1 MMKPATFSISRIATK
16 WLAICGGIVLLSG
29 SMTTTSWGADET
41 EFSTGSNEVLIKEIN
56 RLIRRSWDDNLIKP
70 SEVASDAEWLRRV
83 YLDVVGHIPPMDV
96 AEQFIKS
103 KDPAK
108 RSKVIDQLVDDPDYV
123 RNWTTIWTNHSIG
136 RGFRTR
142 GDRDEVSRLG
152 MDKFYREVFARN
164 RPWNEVVKDIV
175 TAEGHFEENGAV
187 NFILAQMEMPDEG
200 VQLTADF
207 TRLFLGIQVQCTQCH
222 DHPFNDWK
230 QDQFW
235 SYNSI
240 FRQTGKDIQRKY
252 DEDSGRMVVD
262 FVEVTW
268 RNINEQEV
276 FYERRNGEV
285 RPAYPVFNS
294 RKISPETHID
304 RRKEFGELL
313 AQDEDKM
320 VAAAMINRMWGHF
333 FGYGFTKPV
342 DDMGPHNPPSH
353 PEVLE
358 LLTNSFVESGYDVKQ
373 LVRWIANTE
382 AYNLTS
388 QFGKDNEIDN
398 PAAGEIP
405 LFSHMYVKA
414 MEVEQLYD
422 SLIIATNAHKTGS
435 RNFDASERQRQRW
448 LGQFITLFGDD
459 ENDSSTSFN
468 GSIPQALMMM
478 NGELV
483 TQATSLDQGS
493 FLMETISSPG
503 TDVDKIKDIY
513 LATLSRYPNGREL
526 SSISKLFRASGPNKA
541 YAYQDVLWALLNSN
555 EFIVNH

>member
-1 MMKPATFSISRIATK
+1 MMKPATHLISQIQTRMLVLCGG
-16 WLAICGGIVLLSG
+16 LAILSAMAG
-29 SMTTTSWGADET
+29 VSAHAADEA
-41 EFSTGSNEVLIKEIN
+41 EFSTGSNEVLIKEVN
-56 RLIRRSWDDNLIKP
+56 QLIRRSWDDNLIKP
-70 SEVASDAEWLRRV
+70 SEVADDTEWLRRV
-83 YLDVVGHIPPMDV
+83 YLDVVGHIPPMEAVKEFV
-96 AEQFIKS
+96 AS

-108 RSKVIDQLVDDPDYV
+108 RSKIVDQLLDDPDYV
-123 RNWTTIWTNHSIG
+123 RNWTTVWTNHSIG
-136 RGFRTR
+136 RGFRNR

-152 MDKFYREVFARN
+152 MDKFYREAFARN
-164 RPWNEVVKDIV
+164 RPWNDVVKDIV
-175 TAEGHFEENGAV
+175 TAEGNFEENGAV

-200 VQLTADF
+200 VLTADF

-240 FRQTGKDIQRKY
+240 FRQTAKDIQRKY

-268 RNINEQEV
+268 RNVDQEEV
-276 FYERRNGEV
+276 FFERRNGEV

-294 RKISPETHID
+294 HKIDPAKHVD
-304 RRKEFGELL
+304 RRKEFGDLL
-313 AQDEDKM
+313 QKDDDKM
-320 VAAAMINRMWGHF
+320 VAAAMVNRMWGHF

-353 PEVLE
+353 PEVME

-373 LVRWIANTE
+373 LIRWIANTE

-388 QFGKDNEIDN
+388 KFGKENDIDN

-422 SLIIATNAHKTGS
+422 SLIIATNAHKSGS
-435 RNFDASERQRQRW
+435 RNFDAAEQQRQRW
-448 LGQFITLFGDD
+448 LGEFITLFGDD

-478 NGELV
+478 NGPLV
-483 TQATSLDQGS
+483 TQATSLDRGS
-493 FLMETISSPG
+493 FLAEIASSPG
-503 TDVDKIKDIY
+503 SDVDKVKDIY

-526 SSISKLFRASGPNKA
+526 SNIAKLFRSSPNKA
-541 YAYQDVLWALLNSN
+541 LAYQDVLWPC
-555 EFIVNH
+555 

>member
-1 MMKPATFSISRIATK
+1 MMNPATQLISQIHTRMLVLCGG
-16 WLAICGGIVLLSG
+16 LAILSAVAG
-29 SMTTTSWGADET
+29 VSAQAAEEA
-41 EFSTGSNEVLIKEIN
+41 EFSTGSNEVLIKEVN
-56 RLIRRSWDDNLIKP
+56 QLIRRSWDDNLIKP
-70 SEVASDAEWLRRV
+70 SEVADDAEWLRRV
-83 YLDVVGHIPPMDV
+83 YLDVVGHIPPMET
-96 AEQFIKS
+96 AKEFIAS

-108 RSKVIDQLVDDPDYV
+108 RSKIVDQLLDDPDYV
-123 RNWTTIWTNHSIG
+123 RNWTTIWTNNSIG
-136 RGFRTR
+136 RGFRNR

-175 TAEGHFEENGAV
+175 TAEGNFEENGAV

-207 TRLFLGIQVQCTQCH
+207 TKLFLGIQVQCTQCH

-240 FRQTGKDIQRKY
+240 FRQTAKDIQRKY

-268 RNINEQEV
+268 RNVDQEEV
-276 FYERRNGEV
+276 FFERRNGEV

-294 RKISPETHID
+294 HKIDPAKHVD

-313 AQDEDKM
+313 QTDADKM
-320 VAAAMINRMWGHF
+320 VAAAMVNRMWGHF

-353 PEVLE
+353 PEVME
-358 LLTNSFVESGYDVKQ
+358 LLTNSFIESGYDVKQ

-388 QFGKDNEIDN
+388 QFSKENEIDN

-405 LFSHMYVKA
+405 LFSHIYVKA

-422 SLIIATNAHKTGS
+422 SLIIATNAHKSGARS
-435 RNFDASERQRQRW
+435 FEASEQQRQRW
-448 LGQFITLFGDD
+448 LGEFITLFGDD

-478 NGELV
+478 NGRLV
-483 TQATSLDQGS
+483 TEATSLDRGS
-493 FLMETISSPG
+493 FLTETVASSG
-503 TDVDKIKDIY
+503 SDVDKVKNIY

-526 SSISKLFRASGPNKA
+526 SSIAKLFRSSPNKA
-541 YAYQDVLWALLNSN
+541 LAYQDVLWALLNSN

>member
-1 MMKPATFSISRIATK
+1 MMKPATHLISQIQTRMLVLCGG
-16 WLAICGGIVLLSG
+16 LAILSAMAG
-29 SMTTTSWGADET
+29 VSAHAADEA
-41 EFSTGSNEVLIKEIN
+41 EFSTGSNEVLIKEVN
-56 RLIRRSWDDNLIKP
+56 QLIRRSWDDNLIKP
-70 SEVASDAEWLRRV
+70 SEVADDTEWLRRV
-83 YLDVVGHIPPMDV
+83 YLDVVGHIPPMEAVKEFV
-96 AEQFIKS
+96 AS

-108 RSKVIDQLVDDPDYV
+108 RSKIVDQLLDDPDYV
-123 RNWTTIWTNHSIG
+123 RNWTTVWTNHSIG
-136 RGFRTR
+136 RGFRNR

-152 MDKFYREVFARN
+152 MDKFYREAFARN
-164 RPWNEVVKDIV
+164 RPWNDVVKDIV
-175 TAEGHFEENGAV
+175 TAEGNFEENGAV

-240 FRQTGKDIQRKY
+240 FRQTAKDIQRKY

-268 RNINEQEV
+268 RNVDQEEV
-276 FYERRNGEV
+276 FFERRNGEV

-294 RKISPETHID
+294 HKIDPAKHVD
-304 RRKEFGELL
+304 RRKEFGDLL
-313 AQDEDKM
+313 QKDDDKM
-320 VAAAMINRMWGHF
+320 VAAAMVNRMWGHF

-353 PEVLE
+353 PEVME

-373 LVRWIANTE
+373 LIRWIANTE

-388 QFGKDNEIDN
+388 KFGKENDIDN

-422 SLIIATNAHKTGS
+422 SLIIATNAHKSGS
-435 RNFDASERQRQRW
+435 RNFDAAEQQRQRW
-448 LGQFITLFGDD
+448 LGEFITLFGDD

-478 NGELV
+478 NGPLV
-483 TQATSLDQGS
+483 TQATSLDRGS
-493 FLMETISSPG
+493 FLAEIASSPG
-503 TDVDKIKDIY
+503 SDVDKVKDIY

-526 SSISKLFRASGPNKA
+526 SNIAKLFRSSPNKA
-541 YAYQDVLWALLNSN
+541 LAYQDVLWALLNSN

>member
-1 MMKPATFSISRIATK
+1 
-16 WLAICGGIVLLSG
+16 
-29 SMTTTSWGADET
+29 
-41 EFSTGSNEVLIKEIN
+41 
-56 RLIRRSWDDNLIKP
+56 LIRRSWDDNLIKP
-70 SEVASDAEWLRRV
+70 SEVADDTEWLRRV
-83 YLDVVGHIPPMDV
+83 YLDVVGHIPPMEAVKEFV
-96 AEQFIKS
+96 AS

-108 RSKVIDQLVDDPDYV
+108 RSKIVDQLLDDPDYV
-123 RNWTTIWTNHSIG
+123 RNWTTVWTNHSIG
-136 RGFRTR
+136 RGFRNR

-152 MDKFYREVFARN
+152 MDKFYREAFARN
-164 RPWNEVVKDIV
+164 RPWNDVVKDIV
-175 TAEGHFEENGAV
+175 TAEGNFEENGAV

-240 FRQTGKDIQRKY
+240 FRQTAKDIQRKY

-268 RNINEQEV
+268 RNVDQEEV
-276 FYERRNGEV
+276 FFERRNGEV

-294 RKISPETHID
+294 HKIDPAKHVD
-304 RRKEFGELL
+304 RRKEFGDLL
-313 AQDEDKM
+313 QKDDDKM
-320 VAAAMINRMWGHF
+320 VAAAMVNRMWGHF

-353 PEVLE
+353 PEVME

-373 LVRWIANTE
+373 LIRWIANTE

-388 QFGKDNEIDN
+388 KCGKENDIDN

-422 SLIIATNAHKTGS
+422 SLIIHII
-435 RNFDASERQRQRW
+435 QR
-448 LGQFITLFGDD
+448 
-459 ENDSSTSFN
+459 
-468 GSIPQALMMM
+468 
-478 NGELV
+478 
-483 TQATSLDQGS
+483 
-493 FLMETISSPG
+493 
-503 TDVDKIKDIY
+503 
-513 LATLSRYPNGREL
+513 
-526 SSISKLFRASGPNKA
+526 
-541 YAYQDVLWALLNSN
+541 
-555 EFIVNH
+555 

>member
-1 MMKPATFSISRIATK
+1 MKPATFSISRIATK

-320 VAAAMINRMWGHF
+320 VAAAMVNRMWGHF

-373 LVRWIANTE
+373 LVRWITNTE

-388 QFGKDNEIDN
+388 KFGKDNEIDN

-493 FLMETISSPG
+493 FLMETLSSPG

-541 YAYQDVLWALLNSN
+541 YAFQDVLWALLNSN

>member
-1 MMKPATFSISRIATK
+1 MKPATHLISQIQTRMLVLCGG
-16 WLAICGGIVLLSG
+16 LAILSAMAG
-29 SMTTTSWGADET
+29 VSAHAADEA
-41 EFSTGSNEVLIKEIN
+41 EFSTGSNEVLIKEVN
-56 RLIRRSWDDNLIKP
+56 QLIRRSWDDNLIKP
-70 SEVASDAEWLRRV
+70 SEVADDTEWLRRV
-83 YLDVVGHIPPMDV
+83 YLDVVGHIPPMEAVKEFV
-96 AEQFIKS
+96 AS

-108 RSKVIDQLVDDPDYV
+108 RSKIVDQLLDDPDYV
-123 RNWTTIWTNHSIG
+123 RNWTTVWTNHSIG
-136 RGFRTR
+136 RGFRNR

-152 MDKFYREVFARN
+152 MDKFYREAFARN
-164 RPWNEVVKDIV
+164 RPWNDVVKDIV
-175 TAEGHFEENGAV
+175 TAEGNFEENGAV

-240 FRQTGKDIQRKY
+240 FRQTAKDIQRKY

-268 RNINEQEV
+268 RNVDQEEV
-276 FYERRNGEV
+276 FFERRNGEV

-294 RKISPETHID
+294 HKIDPAKHVD
-304 RRKEFGELL
+304 RRKEFGDLL
-313 AQDEDKM
+313 QKDDDKM
-320 VAAAMINRMWGHF
+320 VAAAMVNRMWGHF

-353 PEVLE
+353 PEVME

-373 LVRWIANTE
+373 LIRWIANTE

-388 QFGKDNEIDN
+388 KFGKENDIDN

-422 SLIIATNAHKTGS
+422 SLIIATNAHKSGS
-435 RNFDASERQRQRW
+435 RNFDAAEQQRQRW
-448 LGQFITLFGDD
+448 LGEFITLFGDD

-478 NGELV
+478 NGPLV
-483 TQATSLDQGS
+483 TQATSLDRGS
-493 FLMETISSPG
+493 FLAEIASSPG
-503 TDVDKIKDIY
+503 SDVDKVKDIY

-526 SSISKLFRASGPNKA
+526 SNIAKLFRSSPNKA
-541 YAYQDVLWALLNSN
+541 LAYQDVLWALLNSN

>member
-1 MMKPATFSISRIATK
+1 MMKPATQLISQIRTRMLVLCGG
-16 WLAICGGIVLLSG
+16 LAILSAMSG
-29 SMTTTSWGADET
+29 VSAQAAEEA
-41 EFSTGSNEVLIKEIN
+41 EFSTGSNEVLIKEVN
-56 RLIRRSWDDNLIKP
+56 QLIRRSWDDNLIKP
-70 SEVASDAEWLRRV
+70 SAVADDAEWLRRV
-83 YLDVVGHIPPMDV
+83 YLDVVGHIPPMETVKEFV
-96 AEQFIKS
+96 AS
-103 KDPAK
+103 KDAAK
-108 RSKVIDQLVDDPDYV
+108 RSKVVDQLLDDPDYV
-123 RNWTTIWTNHSIG
+123 RNWTTIWTNNSIG
-136 RGFRTR
+136 RGFRNR

-175 TAEGHFEENGAV
+175 TAEGNFEENGAV

-207 TRLFLGIQVQCTQCH
+207 TKLFLGIQVQCTQCH

-240 FRQTGKDIQRKY
+240 FRQTAKDIQRKY

-268 RNINEQEV
+268 RNVDQEEV
-276 FYERRNGEV
+276 FFERRNGEV

-294 RKISPETHID
+294 HKIDPAKHVD

-313 AQDEDKM
+313 QTDTDKM
-320 VAAAMINRMWGHF
+320 VAAAMVNRMWGHF

-353 PEVLE
+353 PEVME

-388 QFGKDNEIDN
+388 QFSKENEIDN

-422 SLIIATNAHKTGS
+422 SLIIATNAHKSGS
-435 RNFDASERQRQRW
+435 RNFEASEQQRQRW
-448 LGQFITLFGDD
+448 LGEFITLFGDD

-478 NGELV
+478 NGRLV
-483 TQATSLDQGS
+483 TEATSLERGS
-493 FLMETISSPG
+493 FLTEIAASSG
-503 TDVDKIKDIY
+503 SDVNKVKDIY

-526 SSISKLFRASGPNKA
+526 SSISKLFRSSPNKA
-541 YAYQDVLWALLNSN
+541 LAYQDVLWALLNSN

>member
-1 MMKPATFSISRIATK
+1 MLVLCGG
-16 WLAICGGIVLLSG
+16 LAILSAVAG
-29 SMTTTSWGADET
+29 VSAQAAEEA
-41 EFSTGSNEVLIKEIN
+41 EFSTGSNEVLIKEVN
-56 RLIRRSWDDNLIKP
+56 QLIRRSWDDNLIKP
-70 SEVASDAEWLRRV
+70 SEVADDAEWLRRV
-83 YLDVVGHIPPMDV
+83 YLDVVGHIPPMET
-96 AEQFIKS
+96 AKEFIAS

-108 RSKVIDQLVDDPDYV
+108 RSKIVDQLLDDPDYV
-123 RNWTTIWTNHSIG
+123 RNWTTIWTNNSIG
-136 RGFRTR
+136 RGFRNR

-175 TAEGHFEENGAV
+175 TAEGNFEENGAV

-207 TRLFLGIQVQCTQCH
+207 TKLFLGIQVQCTQCH

-240 FRQTGKDIQRKY
+240 FRQTAKDIQRKY

-268 RNINEQEV
+268 RNVDQEEV
-276 FYERRNGEV
+276 FFERRNGEV

-294 RKISPETHID
+294 HKIDPAKHVD

-313 AQDEDKM
+313 QTDADKM
-320 VAAAMINRMWGHF
+320 VAAAMVNRMWGHF

-353 PEVLE
+353 PEVME
-358 LLTNSFVESGYDVKQ
+358 LLTNSFIESGYDVKQ

-388 QFGKDNEIDN
+388 QFSKENEIDN

-405 LFSHMYVKA
+405 LFSHIYVKA

-422 SLIIATNAHKTGS
+422 SLIIATNAHKSGARS
-435 RNFDASERQRQRW
+435 FEASEQQRQRW
-448 LGQFITLFGDD
+448 LGEFITLFGDD

-478 NGELV
+478 NGRLV
-483 TQATSLDQGS
+483 TEATSLDRGS
-493 FLMETISSPG
+493 FLTETVASSG
-503 TDVDKIKDIY
+503 SDVDKVKNIY

-526 SSISKLFRASGPNKA
+526 SSIAKLFRSSPNKA
-541 YAYQDVLWALLNSN
+541 LAYQDVLWALLNSN